1 VASPATRCRGNR
13 RKILVAADRLFAE
26 EGLGVGH
33 DQIARTAGVAVGTV
47 YRRFPDKSSLIAALY
62 TEQVDRAVDAAR
74 SARMVEDPWA
84 AVVQFLTTILQ
95 MQADSRGLR
104 ELSAASPHGH
114 EPGRYLGGRG
124 YTLRDPTSCGVQSN
138 TLSDRDTGRAGAWPR
153 ASWWP
158 RHGGRTG
165 RWSGSGHGRRAAG
178 RCSGRR
184 QHPEDRR

>member
-114 EPGRYLGGRG
+114 EPGRYSGTATATG
-124 YTLRDPTSCGVQSN
+124 QSAVSKA
-138 TLSDRDTGRAGAWPR
+138 TPSLPEPR
-153 ASWWP
+153 PLQAS
-158 RHGGRTG
+158 T
-165 RWSGSGHGRRAAG
+165 A
-178 RCSGRR
+178 
-184 QHPEDRR
+184 